1 MIATS
6 VTLRKRDIVSDSIG
20 VQREQITEIEVPL
33 IRVEDVYSNE
43 FYEAEAQGHKPEL
56 RIRTSALNYNN
67 EPELDYMGVTYSVI
81 RAQNT
86 TVDEVVLVCERKIG
100 NVE

>member
-20 VQREQITEIEVPL
+20 VQKEQITEIEVPL

-56 RIRTSALNYNN
+56 RIRTSTLNYNN

>member
-20 VQREQITEIEVPL
+20 VQKEQITEIEVPL

-86 TVDEVVLVCERKIG
+86 TVDEVVLICERKIG

>member
-20 VQREQITEIEVPL
+20 VQKEQITEIEVPL

>member
-33 IRVEDVYSNE
+33 IRVEDVYSKE